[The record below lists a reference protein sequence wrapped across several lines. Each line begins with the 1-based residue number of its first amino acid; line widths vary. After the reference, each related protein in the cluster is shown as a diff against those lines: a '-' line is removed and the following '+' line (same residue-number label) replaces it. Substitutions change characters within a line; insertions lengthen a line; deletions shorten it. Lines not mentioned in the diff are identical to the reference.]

1 MSEERRHVCLGF
13 TDERYPEGTHICYL
27 YNDDEERRRILPLF
41 ARHALLEGERFDYA
55 ADVPDADD
63 FPRIIAQLDLDGA
76 GRGLDRDIHMATARE
91 AYFPEGSFEPDA
103 MLARLRAKY
112 AQCIA
117 AGQRGARFAGE
128 MSWALR
134 NVPGSNRIIECES
147 RINDLVKEAPMTL
160 MCQYDLRQFDGA
172 MMFDVMSVHPVMIVG
187 GHILRN
193 PFYRH
198 VSGGHGHGH
207 GA

>member
-1 MSEERRHVCLGF
+1 MSEARRHICLGF

-41 ARHALLEGERFDYA
+41 ARHALLEHECFNYV
-55 ADVPDADD
+55 ADVPDAAGL
-63 FPRIIAQLDLDGA
+63 PRVMDELDLANA
-76 GRGLDRDIHMATARE
+76 GRGLPGRIDIATVS
-91 AYFPEGSFEPDA
+91 EGYYPDGRFDPDA
-103 MLARLRAKY
+103 MLARLRAAY
-112 AQCIA
+112 EQCIA
-117 AGQRGARFAGE
+117 AGQTGARFAGE
-128 MSWALR
+128 MTWALR
-134 NVPGSNRIIECES
+134 GIPGADRIIECES
-147 RINDLVKEAPMTL
+147 RINDLVRTTPVTV

-193 PFYRH
+193 PFYQHPPAR
-198 VSGGHGHGH
+198 HGHHH